1 MSARDFARRHVL
13 HNLGLETY
21 FPRHCDCVSG
31 WRFRASRSP
40 KRLSTSPSSFKNMP
54 DDLEI
59 SSELIPSAQIRVRGP
74 ERLVRRLEASDV
86 HEEID
91 LTGMKPGER
100 TFDLNKNQ
108 VNLPDKLEVSQI
120 VPSQIHLAFDNRS
133 SRVVPVRPRVI
144 GTFASGYSIGQIKS
158 DPATVEIVGPK
169 KLIDDVESAIT
180 DPIDASGLIDRTTY
194 FRHAYV
200 SDPLIQVT
208 NPRPVRITV
217 IMERAPL
224 SSAPTQ
230 SQ

>member
-1 MSARDFARRHVL
+1 MSARDFARRHIF
-13 HNLGLETY
+13 HNLGLKIISLGIATALWLA
-21 FPRHCDCVSG
+21 VSNEPVSEAA
-31 WRFRASRSP
+31 FNVAIV
-40 KRLSTSPSSFKNMP
+40 FKNMP
-54 DDLEI
+54 DELEI

-120 VPSQIHLAFDNRS
+120 VPSQIHLAFDKRS

-144 GTFASGYSIGQIKS
+144 GTFASGYSIGQVKT

-169 KLIDDVESAIT
+169 KIIDDVESAIT

-208 NPRPVRITV
+208 DPRPVRITV
-217 IMERAPL
+217 IMERAPVT
-224 SSAPTQ
+224 SAPTQ

>member
-1 MSARDFARRHVL
+1 MSARDFARRHIF
-13 HNLGLETY
+13 HNLGLKIISLGIATALWLA
-21 FPRHCDCVSG
+21 VSNEPVSEAA
-31 WRFRASRSP
+31 FNVAIV
-40 KRLSTSPSSFKNMP
+40 FKNMP
-54 DDLEI
+54 DELEI

-120 VPSQIHLAFDNRS
+120 VPSQIHLAFDNRT

-144 GTFASGYSIGQIKS
+144 GTFASGYSIGQIKT

-169 KLIDDVESAIT
+169 KIIDDVESAIT

-200 SDPLIQVT
+200 SDPLIQVVD
-208 NPRPVRITV
+208 PRPVRVTV
-217 IMERAPL
+217 IMERTSTTSGP
-224 SSAPTQ
+224 PQ